1 MNDLIRLAANFSLED
16 KELVLRYQA
25 SNHGSHDAY
34 LLNRLYRSVPS
45 WDMSPNV
52 IYVDLDPKGRAI
64 LLSKK
69 LADLPTGINITTP
82 VAPYV
87 TPLRAG
93 SLFHEEVHI
102 ALPVTEYRQY
112 PTGAPP
118 KVDKPRLV
126 TYEYVSFTLGYYWR
140 PEGTEETTKEIQGT
154 PVIIP
159 RTPPGKPLDFGQA
172 ETGLTRLDIPVVEP

>member
-1 MNDLIRLAANFSLED
+1 MIDLIRLAANFSIDE
-16 KELVLRYQA
+16 KELVLRYQVT
-25 SNHGSHDAY
+25 NHSSVDAY

-52 IYVDLDPKGRAI
+52 IYVNLDPKRRAV

-69 LADLPTGINITTP
+69 LADLPAGIRITTP

-93 SLFHEEVHI
+93 SSFREEVHV
-102 ALPVTEYRQY
+102 AVPVIEYRQY

-118 KVDKPRLV
+118 KEDRPKLV
-126 TYEYVSFTLGYYWR
+126 MYEHVSFTLGYYWR
-140 PEGTEETTKEIQGT
+140 PEGTEETVNDIQGI
-154 PVIIP
+154 PVIIL
-159 RTPPGKPLDFGQA
+159 RTPPGKVLDFGQV